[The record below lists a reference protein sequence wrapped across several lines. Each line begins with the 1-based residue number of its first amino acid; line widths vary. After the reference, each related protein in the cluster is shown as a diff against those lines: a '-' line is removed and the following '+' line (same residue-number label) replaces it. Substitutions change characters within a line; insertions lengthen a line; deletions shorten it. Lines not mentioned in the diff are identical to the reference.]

1 MNKHPSPKHS
11 DKQIQSYLQHRWFRY
26 TIFMNEQIT
35 LLLSNNWF
43 YASTLNY
50 SSNALHIDIWLWNAT
65 KLHYISHWI
74 SSGSS
79 SGAVLKVRSH

>member
-26 TIFMNEQIT
+26 TIFMNT
-35 LLLSNNWF
+35 LVTKQQLVLC
-43 YASTLNY
+43 STLNY

-65 KLHYISHWI
+65 KP
-74 SSGSS
+74 SSTT
-79 SGAVLKVRSH
+79 